1 MKSLLPYAFAAVLCA
16 SGGGALAGELADAG
30 TAAEAQVGHGQYLD
44 ALAALATAQD
54 KVWEKSP
61 LLFRKTIFVAS
72 DPQGFGIY
80 DLHEGS
86 TFKRSE
92 KIILYAEPIGY
103 GFRKDGEL
111 NVIDLSLDF
120 EVRAKDGRLIGG
132 QKAFASPQLRS
143 RVQTHEF
150 FVKVVY
156 RYSAVPAG
164 DYEVKTTVND
174 RTSGKSRSFTLPFT
188 LTE

>member
-1 MKSLLPYAFAAVLCA
+1 MKSLLSYAFAAVLCA
-16 SGGGALAGELADAG
+16 WGSGALAGELADAG
-30 TAAEAQVGHGQYLD
+30 GAADAQLEHGQYLE
-44 ALAALATAQD
+44 ALATLATAQD
-54 KVWEKSP
+54 KVWQKSP

-86 TFKRSE
+86 RFKRNE

-120 EVRAKDGRLIGG
+120 EVKAKDGRLIGG
-132 QKAFASPQLRS
+132 EKAFATPQLRS
-143 RVQTHEF
+143 RVQNHEF
-150 FVKVVY
+150 FVKIVY
-156 RYSAVPAG
+156 DFSAVPAG

-174 RTSGKSRSFTLPFT
+174 KTSGKSSSFTLPFT

>member
-1 MKSLLPYAFAAVLCA
+1 MKPLLPFVFGAVLGA
-16 SGGGALAGELADAG
+16 FGSGALAGELADAG
-30 TAAEAQVGHGQYLD
+30 AQADAQVERGQYLD
-44 ALAALATAQD
+44 ALATLSAAQD
-54 KVWEKSP
+54 KIWNKSQ

-80 DLHEGS
+80 DLHEGDR
-86 TFKRSE
+86 FKRSE
-92 KIILYAEPIGY
+92 SIILYAEPIGY

-132 QKAFASPQLRS
+132 QKAFATPQLRS
-143 RVQTHEF
+143 RVQNHEF

-156 RYSAVPAG
+156 DFSAVPAG

-174 RTSGKSRSFTLPFT
+174 RTSGKSGSFTLPFT